1 MISFPVTLIAFPR
14 RPHAESPSRCPSSR
28 PRRRA
33 RRRVFKATAARGV
46 ETEIHAGPRAVL
58 WGGKYIF
65 LENGQIQFVRTNI
78 DKPKSVDT
86 GDYKIDYSK
95 DPVQIDIAWR
105 NGKSEVGIIR
115 FIGEEKNLMEIE
127 LAAPGSNERPIGFGR
142 DTMLL
147 TKKVKK

>member
-1 MISFPVTLIAFPR
+1 M
-14 RPHAESPSRCPSSR
+14 
-28 PRRRA
+28 
-33 RRRVFKATAARGV
+33 RRVHPVVLSLVLAVALVAGCSRQPQLGEWETA
-46 ETEIHAGPRAVL
+46 IHAGPRAVI
-58 WGGKYIF
+58 WEGKYIF

-115 FIGEEKNLMEIE
+115 FVGKEKNLMEIE

-142 DTMLL
+142 DTVLL